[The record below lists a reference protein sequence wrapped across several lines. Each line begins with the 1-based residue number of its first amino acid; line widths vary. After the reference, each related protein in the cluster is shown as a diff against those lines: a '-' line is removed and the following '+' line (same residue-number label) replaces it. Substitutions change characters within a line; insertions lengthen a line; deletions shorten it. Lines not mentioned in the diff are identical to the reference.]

1 MLRLPPFDYLRPAS
15 AAEAISMRADAGP
28 AGQFVAGGTDLYP
41 NMKRR
46 HETPQTVVD
55 VADLPELR
63 SVAAGPGGGLRL
75 GAALRLSEVERQRDL
90 LAAYPVVT
98 CAASTISTPIL
109 RNMGTLG
116 GNLLLDTR
124 CNYYDQSYEWRK
136 SIDFCMKKDGDTCWV
151 APGSSRCWAVQSSDL
166 APVMVAIGAE
176 VVLRGPEGE
185 RSIPAEALYNDD
197 GMRFVT
203 KKPGELLVAAVLPA
217 PGGWRAVYRKVRRRG
232 SFDFPVLGTAV
243 WARLAGGNGE
253 APVAEEIR
261 IVLGAIAS
269 RPFRAK
275 AAEDL
280 LRGKPLTEDR
290 IRAAADAAWKPARP
304 MDNTDLTLG
313 WRKEIVR
320 PELTRAL
327 RAIVNSL

>member
-1 MLRLPPFDYLRPAS
+1 MLRLPPFTYLRPGS
-15 AAEAISMRADAGP
+15 AAEAVRMRADAGP

-46 HETPQTVVD
+46 QETPATVID

-63 SVAAGPGGGLRL
+63 SVGKGQGGGLRL
-75 GAALRLSEVERQRDL
+75 GAGLRLSEVEGQADL
-90 LAAYPVVT
+90 LAGWPAVT
-98 CAASTISTPIL
+98 TGAALISTPIL

-124 CNYYDQSYEWRK
+124 CNYYDQGWEWRRA
-136 SIDFCMKKDGDTCWV
+136 IDFCMKKDGVVCWV

-166 APVMVAIGAE
+166 APVMVAIGAS
-176 VVLRGPEGE
+176 VSLLSAGGE
-185 RSIPAEALYNDD
+185 RSIPIDALYADD
-197 GMRFVT
+197 GMKFTSKR
-203 KKPGELLVAAVLPA
+203 PEELLTAVTLPD
-217 PGGWRAVYRKVRRRG
+217 PRGTRAVYRKVRRRG

-243 WARLAGGNGE
+243 WARFAGGNGE
-253 APVAEEIR
+253 APVAEEVR
-261 IVLGAIAS
+261 IVLGAVGS
-269 RPFRAK
+269 RPLRAK

-280 LRGKPLTEDR
+280 LRGRPLTEEA

-304 MDNTDLTLG
+304 MDNTDFTIG

-320 PELTRAL
+320 PEVARAL
-327 RAIVNSL
+327 RAVAGR